1 MLAFY
6 IIADITT
13 PQVFYIVS
21 NYVKA
26 VLLESFFKIENEI
39 HYSTTIVN

>member
-6 IIADITT
+6 IIADIGR
-13 PQVFYIVS
+13 QDYIVS